1 MAGESIKCPHCEC
14 KVKVADV
21 EKEDGYC
28 PECGQLV
35 MASSLQNDFDNDT
48 DDDEFDDMDAEYES
62 EDSWD
67 DEDEQPDIL
76 DELNNDDAFLDDEG
90 SPRKHRHPSG
100 KGFHA
105 PKSNPSPKK
114 GKKK

>member
-48 DDDEFDDMDAEYES
+48 DDEEFDDMDAEYEN
-62 EDSWD
+62 EDNWD

-76 DELNNDDAFLDDEG
+76 DELNNDDFLDEE
-90 SPRKHRHPSG
+90 SSSRKRHTSG